1 MVICRAPCVLIPSEK
16 KKSRVPYSIDKQKCT
31 GCKACINIG
40 CPAIHWIPVTPEEGA
55 RLGYKE
61 KQKGY
66 SEISF
71 ELCNGCS
78 QCAQLCKFDAIS
90 REDK

>member
-1 MVICRAPCVLIPSEK
+1 VLIPSEK
-16 KKSRVPYSIDKQKCT
+16 KKTRIPYQISKENCT

-40 CPAIHWIPVTPEEGA
+40 CPAIHWIPVTPEEA
-55 RLGYKE
+55 AKLGYKE

-71 ELCNGCS
+71 DLCNGCS

-90 REDK
+90 KEDK